1 MSYLNVISNLKS
13 YLNTI
18 SNLKSYLSSI
28 SNLKSY
34 LNTISNLKSYL
45 SQIFFGLKESYTIII
60 VIININCIKLITVK
74 LKNDFYKSN
83 AL

>member
-1 MSYLNVISNLKS
+1 MSYLNAISNLMSYLNAFSNLKS

-18 SNLKSYLSSI
+18 SNLKSYL
-28 SNLKSY
+28 
-34 LNTISNLKSYL
+34 T
-45 SQIFFGLKESYTIII
+45 QICFGLKESYTIII
-60 VIININCIKLITVK
+60 VIININSIKLITVK